1 MRAIG
6 GFCKGTNVY
15 NFKFLKDYSVKRVE
29 NKEEGD
35 DRGSRE
41 GDQLRD
47 LIQVKRT
54 INLNSSSGH
63 VDIEEGTDS
72 DLFRKGISELIVVRE

>member
-1 MRAIG
+1 M
-6 GFCKGTNVY
+6 
-15 NFKFLKDYSVKRVE
+15 E

-41 GDQLRD
+41 GDRLRD

-72 DLFRKGISELIVVRE
+72 DLFRKGISELTVVKE